1 MSDITIDRRK
11 LLLGLAAASTAAA
24 TATAASAA
32 VQEENAELLRLGD
45 ELPSVEDAYIA
56 ARNLSNASRDKYEPL
71 WPKAPRSLNSG
82 WPHDNWRYW
91 TSEDSFIGWKTD
103 RKIYTSYG
111 LREGVEKLRQQQKYG
126 RGDQAEID
134 RLEKLIPIAERY
146 EAKCH
151 RIRRESNYQALDSA
165 AHAAAKNLVM
175 LIGSIMACKD
185 KTIEGLMIKA
195 QALSAFDGMAP
206 CDKSN
211 AIFEPYDWAGQIAD
225 SIVRHAHNEAIAA

>member
-1 MSDITIDRRK
+1 MSDLTIDRRK

-24 TATAASAA
+24 TATASAA

-45 ELPSVEDAYIA
+45 KLPSVEDAYIS
-56 ARNLSNASRDKYEPL
+56 ARELSNAVRDKYEPK
-71 WPKAPRSLNSG
+71 WPKAPRSLKAKEGDS
-82 WPHDNWRYW
+82 WRY
-91 TSEDSFIGWKTD
+91 SSNEDTFVGWRID

-111 LREGVEKLRQQQKYG
+111 LREGAEHLRQQLKYG

-146 EAKCH
+146 ETKCH
-151 RIRRESNYQALDSA
+151 CIRRESNYQALDSA

-185 KTIEGLMIKA
+185 RSIEGLMIKA

-225 SIVRHAHNEAIAA
+225 SIVRHASKGAIAA